1 MTPIGSTNQNIK
13 RLRRLVGRRSSRH
26 EEGAFVIEGPTL
38 VADAIAAGIAIEE
51 IFVDA
56 DALDLLLDLGDHP
69 FTVTVVQP
77 GVLSSVLSSVTPQP
91 ICAVAPLIGT
101 LDIADLAATAMASG
115 RPILVLCGIGDPG
128 NAGTLL
134 RAAEASGCAGV
145 AVIGAG
151 VDVHNP
157 KVVRASA
164 GSVLR
169 LPIAL
174 APEAVAALSEFGARG
189 IETVAAVARDGESH
203 LDAELGGSVAIV
215 MGNEAHGLSEAEVDA
230 CSRSVTIVMDGAA
243 ESLNVAMA
251 ATVLCFEALRR
262 RHAG

>member
-1 MTPIGSTNQNIK
+1 M
-13 RLRRLVGRRSSRH
+13 
-26 EEGAFVIEGPTL
+26 

-56 DALDLLLDLGDHP
+56 DALDLLIDLGDHAFP
-69 FTVTVVQP
+69 VTVVQP
-77 GVLSSVLSSVTPQP
+77 GVLSAVLSSVTPQP
-91 ICAVAPLIGT
+91 ICAVAPLIGA
-101 LDIADLAATAMASG
+101 LGIEELAAVASASG
-115 RPILVLCGIGDPG
+115 RPILVLCELRDPG

-169 LPIAL
+169 LPIAV
-174 APEAVAALSEFGARG
+174 APEAVTALSAFAAHG
-189 IETVAAVARDGESH
+189 IDTVAAVARDGEPH
-203 LDAELGGSVAIV
+203 LDAELGGAVAIV
-215 MGNEAHGLSEAEVDA
+215 MGNEAHGLSEAEIA
-230 CSRSVTIVMDGAA
+230 GCSRSVTIVMDGAA

-251 ATVLCFEALRR
+251 GTVLCFEALRR